1 MFKKFQLFIAAM
13 LVASAVT
20 AIPSTNSCKEFHSGS
35 LLQYHNTESLLYCDF
50 GFDITE
56 LYL

>member
-1 MFKKFQLFIAAM
+1 MFKKFQFFIAAM
-13 LVASAVT
+13 LVAST
-20 AIPSTNSCKEFHSGS
+20 ITTIPSTNSCKEFHSGS